1 MVRGGLF
8 GSVEVCGSSQILA
21 SFSSL
26 WAAVSYAVHVNV
38 MKVYIE
44 RNNYSSLRL

>member
-21 SFSSL
+21 SFISI
-26 WAAVSYAVHVNV
+26 WAAVSYAVYVNALSV
-38 MKVYIE
+38 
-44 RNNYSSLRL
+44 

>member
-26 WAAVSYAVHVNV
+26 LAAVSYAVHVNALSV
-38 MKVYIE
+38 
-44 RNNYSSLRL
+44 

>member
-26 WAAVSYAVHVNV
+26 WAAVSYAVHVNALS
-38 MKVYIE
+38 M
-44 RNNYSSLRL
+44 

>member
-26 WAAVSYAVHVNV
+26 WAAVSYA
-38 MKVYIE
+38 KDIKY
-44 RNNYSSLRL
+44 L